1 VPQDMKILITAGPT
15 HEPIDPVRYIGNRS
29 SGQMG
34 AALASAAHTAGH
46 AVTLIL
52 GPVTFPMPP
61 AARRIDV
68 QTAAE
73 MHAVVL
79 REFPSHHLLIMAAAV
94 ADYRPRQV
102 HRDKLPRQGVLTIEC
117 EPTEDIVAAA
127 AASKRSDQRIIG
139 FSLES
144 AGDINRAR
152 EKLARKHLD
161 LIVYNPTD
169 TMSSATIEA
178 TLLWPDGRD
187 ESLGARPKQAF
198 AQILLDRATAMF
210 AASKTTDRA
219 GSND

>member
-34 AALASAAHTAGH
+34 AALASAALTAGH

-52 GPVTFPMPP
+52 GPVAFPMPP

-73 MHAVVL
+73 MHAAVL

-94 ADYRPRQV
+94 ADYRPKQI
-102 HRDKLPRQGVLTIEC
+102 HHDKLPRQGVLTIEC

-127 AASKRSDQRIIG
+127 AASKRPDQRIIG

-144 AGDINRAR
+144 AGNLDRAR

-161 LIVYNPTD
+161 LIVYNPTA
-169 TMSSATIEA
+169 TMSSSTIEA
-178 TLLWPDGRD
+178 TLLWPDGRS
-187 ESLGARPKQAF
+187 EFLGVLPKQEF
-198 AQILLDRATAMF
+198 ADILLDRALKWFTL
-210 AASKTTDRA
+210 SKAVDTLEL
-219 GSND
+219 